1 MNCPYSLQGRCTRLI
16 PSSQVRQPPACWPG
30 AGCQCVQ
37 SCVRTPAAGG
47 KGFLDG
53 NGAAHIG
60 AGTAVSILCVCAL
73 QWHPEKPPFEFS
85 DLTIPHSHDAISV
98 SQHMANM
105 FVDWARKSAHVP
117 VSKEEELA
125 MLVYNYR
132 AVFTAR
138 DIVMEPSYDG
148 CDLFIYTTLRYA
160 AHIMVCPCFYWEVRN
175 GRGSGPSSS
184 RCMSSSC
191 SWSAL
196 SPSII

>member
-1 MNCPYSLQGRCTRLI
+1 MKLYRYES
-16 PSSQVRQPPACWPG
+16 VRAP
-30 AGCQCVQ
+30 
-37 SCVRTPAAGG
+37 
-47 KGFLDG
+47 
-53 NGAAHIG
+53 
-60 AGTAVSILCVCAL
+60 

-105 FVDWARKSAHVP
+105 FVDWARRSAHAP

-148 CDLFIYTTLRYA
+148 CA
-160 AHIMVCPCFYWEVRN
+160 
-175 GRGSGPSSS
+175 
-184 RCMSSSC
+184 
-191 SWSAL
+191 
-196 SPSII
+196 

>member
-1 MNCPYSLQGRCTRLI
+1 MLHERYKMHALSRGTVLMNFVHAP
-16 PSSQVRQPPACWPG
+16 
-30 AGCQCVQ
+30 
-37 SCVRTPAAGG
+37 
-47 KGFLDG
+47 
-53 NGAAHIG
+53 
-60 AGTAVSILCVCAL
+60 

-105 FVDWARKSAHVP
+105 FVDWARRSAHAP

-148 CDLFIYTTLRYA
+148 CA
-160 AHIMVCPCFYWEVRN
+160 
-175 GRGSGPSSS
+175 
-184 RCMSSSC
+184 
-191 SWSAL
+191 
-196 SPSII
+196 